1 MSETLAG
8 KRVVILGLARQGT
21 ALAKWL
27 CEVGARVTISDL
39 RHHDQLVDSLD
50 ELDDLDITYVLG
62 EHPEW
67 MLDRADL
74 LCLSGGVPVDT
85 PIPSDGRIQRWQ
97 QYLNRLSDLYPA
109 MAEWREI
116 LFWHDPP

>member
-74 LCLSGGVPVDT
+74 LCLSGGVPVDA
-85 PIPSDGRIQRWQ
+85 PIV
-97 QYLNRLSDLYPA
+97 
-109 MAEWREI
+109 REARSRGI
-116 LFWHDPP
+116 RC